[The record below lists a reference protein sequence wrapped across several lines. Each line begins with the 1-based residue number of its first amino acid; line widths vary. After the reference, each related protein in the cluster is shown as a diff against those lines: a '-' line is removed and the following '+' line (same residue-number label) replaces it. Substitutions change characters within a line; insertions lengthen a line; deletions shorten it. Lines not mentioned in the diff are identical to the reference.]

1 MKDAYNIILSG
12 VGGQGLMLLS
22 SVFGEVCAKTGTHI
36 VTGEQH
42 GLSQR
47 SGSISV
53 HLRIGAD
60 ALSPLIPYGEADLA
74 IAMEAT
80 EALRYLEYLREG
92 APIVMSSR
100 VIHPPLETAAIV
112 DAGAA
117 DHDYF
122 TLADIMERLRGVT
135 TSIVALDA
143 LALAEKAGTAR
154 AENVVLLGAACG
166 VKGFPLKA
174 DDAREAVER
183 IVPPKT
189 VEANRAAFDMGFD
202 ACCAAF
208 EE

>member
-1 MKDAYNIILSG
+1 
-12 VGGQGLMLLS
+12 MLLS

-100 VIHPPLETAAIV
+100 SST
-112 DAGAA
+112 
-117 DHDYF
+117 
-122 TLADIMERLRGVT
+122 RLSKRLQSLMPAPQTMT
-135 TSIVALDA
+135 TSPLR
-143 LALAEKAGTAR
+143 TSWS
-154 AENVVLLGAACG
+154 ACG
-166 VKGFPLKA
+166 V
-174 DDAREAVER
+174 
-183 IVPPKT
+183 
-189 VEANRAAFDMGFD
+189 
-202 ACCAAF
+202 
-208 EE
+208 